1 MDELCFSSLMVCP
14 LSAVQDLNESLAE
27 FNIKGGVYDGVHG
40 TVDVTKPGK
49 SCVEFCWDVTIC
61 IHDVCDEEWQPAYN
75 EHTYKKGRETTKGVK
90 LYCRCM

>member
-75 EHTYKKGRETTKGVK
+75 ENTYKKGRETTKGVK